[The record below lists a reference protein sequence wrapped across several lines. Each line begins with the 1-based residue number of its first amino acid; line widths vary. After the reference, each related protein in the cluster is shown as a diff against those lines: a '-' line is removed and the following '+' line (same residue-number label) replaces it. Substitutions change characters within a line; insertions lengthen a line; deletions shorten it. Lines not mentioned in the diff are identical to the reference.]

1 MVIVL
6 HSFSRFRINDQL
18 ETWQALE
25 SVREGFAVVDAFLVG
40 EQDYDKALKDVWGKG
55 DLVVV
60 EQDIVPTLEMIAS
73 LFGCGEDWCIYE
85 YEIRYM
91 DGKSPPFTVQTGLG
105 LTKLSLKAQ
114 RVSAL
119 EKWFGRGP
127 WFNLDGRVTGAL
139 VQAGYRPHV
148 HGKVKHNRIVD
159 WTGKTK

>member
-1 MVIVL
+1 MVLVL
-6 HSFSRFRINDQL
+6 HSFSRFRLNEQL

-25 SVREGFAVVDAFLVG
+25 LIRQNFNVIDVFLVDDG
-40 EQDYDKALKDVWGKG
+40 DYDKALKNVWEK
-55 DLVVV
+55 DSLIVV
-60 EQDIVPTLEMIAS
+60 EQDVVPTVEMVEE
-73 LFGCGEDWCIYE
+73 LFGCADPWCIFE

-91 DGKSPPFTVQTGLG
+91 DDKNPPFYPQTGLG
-105 LTKLSLKAQ
+105 LTKFSLNAQ
-114 RVSAL
+114 HIAGS

-148 HGKVKHNRIVD
+148 HGKVRHNRIVD